1 MPLSRLEHRR
11 LFLFNLHLRSSR
23 PYGHI
28 FVTWL
33 NGPVVRLERH
43 LQQVWRFRRLHRIV
57 EIVPLPFYYEFVVNV
72 PHAATIGHHIFDP
85 IDGVRPPEGSV
96 DLYQSPDHKGI
107 DSHVWDGDNTTIA
120 AWINPQSAG
129 DVFMTV
135 ALNQPERPK
144 SFTIVYA
151 RPLYAPGWII
161 KENGVAII
169 TETENRGGE
178 YEPQPVRY
186 DYVLP

>member
-1 MPLSRLEHRR
+1 MAQWYAWSDTYNKCGGSGGYIELTRL
-11 LFLFNLHLRSSR
+11 
-23 PYGHI
+23 
-28 FVTWL
+28 
-33 NGPVVRLERH
+33 
-43 LQQVWRFRRLHRIV
+43 

-72 PHAATIGHHIFDP
+72 PHAATIGHHIFDFL